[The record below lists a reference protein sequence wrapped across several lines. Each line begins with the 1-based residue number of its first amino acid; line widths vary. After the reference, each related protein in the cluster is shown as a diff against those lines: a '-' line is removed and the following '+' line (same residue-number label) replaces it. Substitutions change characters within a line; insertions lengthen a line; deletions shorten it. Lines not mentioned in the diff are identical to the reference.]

1 MGKYMKEILNKRK
14 LKFAKKVKVADL
26 TNILIAVFIYIA
38 LYYVII
44 RYLPKL
50 LMFFMPLI
58 LGFIISLISNS
69 FVTKIENKFNVS
81 RRRISLIIVILVTTL
96 ILGFLYLIIQAVYNE
111 VLRVIVNI
119 STITYDINHFI
130 KETEGMINSLLL
142 KLPFAISVRE
152 ISIPTLTYENAR
164 TLINSVS
171 TPVINFSVNF
181 LKNIPVVI
189 VNIIFVILSAYVL
202 IIDNNVYREKAKII
216 LPKSVHDLYRKFK
229 EEVIYVFNGWLKA
242 QIIIIGLV
250 IMVLLIAFLLIKV
263 KHPIFLSVLIA
274 IVDAL
279 PIFGSGLFL
288 WPWFVYSIIQGKL
301 INALILL
308 LAYLI
313 IQFIRNVIQNRIMS
327 TGFGLNG
334 VVTILILFI
343 GFKLYGFVGF
353 IFSIPVGVFII
364 SLYKLGLFDNFI
376 SLIKKLFLYFNDFV
390 KQNL

>member
-1 MGKYMKEILNKRK
+1 MY
-14 LKFAKKVKVADL
+14 
-26 TNILIAVFIYIA
+26 
-38 LYYVII
+38 
-44 RYLPKL
+44 
-50 LMFFMPLI
+50 
-58 LGFIISLISNS
+58 
-69 FVTKIENKFNVS
+69 
-81 RRRISLIIVILVTTL
+81 
-96 ILGFLYLIIQAVYNE
+96 
-111 VLRVIVNI
+111 
-119 STITYDINHFI
+119 TIWN
-130 KETEGMINSLLL
+130 
-142 KLPFAISVRE
+142 
-152 ISIPTLTYENAR
+152 YENAR

-364 SLYKLGLFDNFI
+364 SLYKFGLFDNFI